1 MSLMLGQGTIDTVL
15 NMASTNCRSFHIH
28 LTREVP
34 GTKEAEPK
42 LMMIKSCLEP

>member
-15 NMASTNCRSFHIH
+15 NMASTNCKSFHIH
-28 LTREVP
+28 LTREVH
-34 GTKEAEPK
+34 GTKEAKLK